1 MAPPFFSLLA
11 HNLSPHI
18 AVSGGIRLHNVF
30 EVCRVALRALA
41 CACVAASGIR
51 MSKLLRS
58 LKSAAAI
65 APCLGSHAKPHCL
78 SLAASLPLPSF
89 TFDCARP
96 CLRMLAGC
104 KWQGGC
110 LQSCRERQV
119 MLVLMSWMIL
129 AWRLFVHHVHEVD
142 HGDRSQR
149 SKVRGHRHGPVGR
162 LLPFVG
168 LVVHALTRP
177 PTYRVKSMKSR
188 LQMFMIH
195 NNMVGAAW
203 HKFMHA
209 QCRWFEKTSRSEK
222 SNSRGCRNG
231 GHAGGGR

>member
-1 MAPPFFSLLA
+1 
-11 HNLSPHI
+11 
-18 AVSGGIRLHNVF
+18 
-30 EVCRVALRALA
+30 
-41 CACVAASGIR
+41 
-51 MSKLLRS
+51 
-58 LKSAAAI
+58 
-65 APCLGSHAKPHCL
+65 
-78 SLAASLPLPSF
+78 
-89 TFDCARP
+89 
-96 CLRMLAGC
+96 
-104 KWQGGC
+104 
-110 LQSCRERQV
+110 

-203 HKFMHA
+203 HKFMYA
-209 QCRWFEKTSRSEK
+209 QRLPQWRPCRFSCPASLAQLLLPNSSCPAPLAQQLFPISACPQADDPDEDKYLDPCAYFMGMYNDAAKRDSLATEFRAVIQMMAPHGGVGPIQTVAPSTD
-222 SNSRGCRNG
+222 SN
-231 GHAGGGR
+231 A